1 MSTATTATIP
11 SQHASVFPPPADF
24 RLPTSDFRLPTSDFQ
39 ARPLLRIRC
48 STFQVCVDSLA
59 PARLARMRAAV
70 PTVSRAAT
78 LAAWVTGYTF
88 DLPSSRRR
96 YRAGVAPR
104 LHVRLAHYAKALSRG
119 CCPPATRSTCPSYEG
134 AFARVLPARATRS
147 TYPLSNGAIAR
158 VFTFPPS
165 HLPTF
170 TLHPSRFRL

>member
-48 STFQVCVDSLA
+48 STFHVCVDSLA

-119 CCPPATRSTCPSYEG
+119 CSR
-134 AFARVLPARATRS
+134 
-147 TYPLSNGAIAR
+147 
-158 VFTFPPS
+158 FP
-165 HLPTF
+165 LPTF
-170 TLHPSRFRL
+170 RFSRFTLHVSAFDAPLNLCYVFKACHLHIP